1 MRQKNQ
7 LHFKE
12 CMIQG
17 LCKTQWLPETGSRQI
32 QLLHIRGFMPGMIN
46 RAEYRSSSI
55 VAVKSCTEATWSIKA
70 QNLLKQSFDPDFSA
84 SADKQSIER
93 DLDFISIFFFNV
105 PVL

>member
-1 MRQKNQ
+1 
-7 LHFKE
+7 
-12 CMIQG
+12 MI
-17 LCKTQWLPETGSRQI
+17 
-32 QLLHIRGFMPGMIN
+32 LLQVNCVFSGFMPGMIN

-70 QNLLKQSFDPDFSA
+70 QNLLKQSFGPNFSA
-84 SADKQSIER
+84 PADNRSIER